1 MNAQVRDKDID
12 GAESTFPSPPTTVY
26 PKHAAAEQTTLAAD
40 ESLTEQEYQTI
51 KATLVSV
58 SRNEREQGRALL
70 LSLGSKKLAEYFEK
84 ERLCRKR
91 RNFIS
96 VAAFSILMVVS
107 LAVSVRF
114 RFSFNIYFAI
124 VPAIAAKV
132 AFSKS
137 YLCAVEVLTEE
148 DTLDGLNELIY
159 TLQARDSL
167 VQNKVIVALT
177 KRLGALTEQDHNRIN
192 AEARSVLNKWLL
204 RRFRNIRTDDD
215 RADELDVAILKVLPQ
230 IGSYENIEAVESL
243 AGRRFNTNRD
253 TSEAAARCLPLL
265 KEAVERRRSGE
276 QLLRAAAS
284 STNGADLLRSTTA
297 PNRNVEAEELLRPL
311 Q

>member
-1 MNAQVRDKDID
+1 MNAQLRDKEID
-12 GAESTFPSPPTTVY
+12 GEEKTIPSTPITVY
-26 PKHAAAEQTTLAAD
+26 PPNAAGEQTTPPAA
-40 ESLTEQEYQTI
+40 EALTEYEYQTI
-51 KATLVSV
+51 KAYLVSV
-58 SRNEREQGRALL
+58 SRIEREQGKALL

-96 VAAFSILMVVS
+96 VAALSILMVVS

-124 VPAIAAKV
+124 VPAMAATA

-137 YLCAVEVLTEE
+137 YLRAVEVLTEE

-159 TLQARDSL
+159 TLQAKDSM

-177 KRLGALTEQDHNRIN
+177 KRLGTLTEQDHNRIN

-276 QLLRAAAS
+276 QLLRAAAPS
-284 STNGADLLRSTTA
+284 SSGDDLLRSTSA
-297 PNRNVEAEELLRPL
+297 PKSDVEAEELLRPL